1 MPQWNLKKELSAHCA
16 RGKLLWAHAAQ
27 RLLRAALPGRDCASL
42 HREVNSSVE
51 KEGRRQVRVLQTVL
65 LLPNSHQRRGSG
77 PEVKR
82 GVSVFSTQPGNPAAA
97 QGSPG
102 AGPSAPRT
110 GPLCFLL
117 PPQLS
122 GLGFFGKHRA
132 LRQSQRQRLA
142 SSPFPAPPTPH
153 GPTVSGL
160 VSAISLLCLPR
171 AHGAGTGHLGS
182 GRGVSLAWEGGTP
195 VGVLVRK
202 GV

>member
-16 RGKLLWAHAAQ
+16 RGKLLWAHEAQ

-42 HREVNSSVE
+42 HREGNSSVE

-65 LLPNSHQRRGSG
+65 LPPNSHQRRGSG

-82 GVSVFSTQPGNPAAA
+82 GVSVFSSLRGNPAAA

-102 AGPSAPRT
+102 AGPSAPWT
-110 GPLCFLL
+110 GPLSFLL

-122 GLGFFGKHRA
+122 GLDFFGKHRA
-132 LRQSQRQRLA
+132 LRQSQRQMLA
-142 SSPFPAPPTPH
+142 SSPFPSPPHPPH

-160 VSAISLLCLPR
+160 VSVISLLCLPLV
-171 AHGAGTGHLGS
+171 HGAGTGHLGS
-182 GRGVSLAWEGGTP
+182 GRGAEG
-195 VGVLVRK
+195 
-202 GV
+202 